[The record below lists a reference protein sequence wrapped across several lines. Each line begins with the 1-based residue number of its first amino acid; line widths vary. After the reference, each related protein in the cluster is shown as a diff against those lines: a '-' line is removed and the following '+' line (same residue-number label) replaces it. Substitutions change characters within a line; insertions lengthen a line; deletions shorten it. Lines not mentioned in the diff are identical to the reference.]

1 MKTIEQ
7 QLAEEATGI
16 VQSTRGIGQLYAGPI
31 NRKGLVSDPG
41 FEINS
46 APDAYNWLRDGGCVA
61 IPNAG
66 AGSYRAAFDAM
77 LFPKCEVFE
86 NMSSA
91 GDWSFAV
98 FDGESWFPASQS
110 NRYPRHGFNYSV
122 NFDWSFSTKEEC
134 FEFMAAN

>member
-1 MKTIEQ
+1 MSKTIETMM
-7 QLAEEATGI
+7 AEQATGI
-16 VQSTRGIGQLYAGPI
+16 AENPNGIGQLYAGPI

-66 AGSYRAAFDAM
+66 AGSYRKAFEAIG
-77 LFPKCEVFE
+77 FPLCKVFE
-86 NMSSA
+86 QSSSA

-98 FDGESWFPASQS
+98 HDGNSWFCASQS

-122 NFDWSFSTKEEC
+122 SFDWSFDTLQQC
-134 FEFMAAN
+134 FDFMAQ